1 LLRSNAPSVA
11 VASTLDMDNDQ
22 LARALIES
30 SPDGLL
36 LVDQNGVIKLANPKA
51 ASMFGRSIDDLVG
64 TPVDQLVPA
73 EFRHD
78 HARRR
83 ANYNEHPT
91 MRSMGTGLQLFGEH
105 AAGDMFPVEISLSP
119 VTIDDAVQTIATIR
133 DVSDRQEVAAQMAMH
148 RDRER
153 IARDLHDMVIQRLFA
168 AGMNL
173 QAVQGAAQPPMVAER
188 ITATITELDD
198 TIREL
203 RSAIFQLGQHDEKR
217 SLSAQLSELV
227 HDRVRHLGFEP
238 TLSVGSD
245 VDMLSDLVADQLVAT
260 ITEGLSNVVRH
271 AEASSAQISIDVNS
285 NDVSLVIDD
294 NGKGLPDEPKRSGGI
309 SNMMW
314 RAAELGGHCTVGANE
329 PTGTKLIW
337 SIPI

>member
-1 LLRSNAPSVA
+1 
-11 VASTLDMDNDQ
+11 MDNEQ
-22 LARALIES
+22 LAEALIES

-36 LVDQNGVIKLANPKA
+36 LVDQDGLITLANPKA
-51 ASMFGRSIDDLVG
+51 AAMFGRSTDKLIG
-64 TPVDQLVPA
+64 TPIDQLVPL

-83 ANYNEHPT
+83 AGYAEHPT

-105 AAGDMFPVEISLSP
+105 SAGEMFPVEISLSP

-133 DVSDRQEVAAQMAMH
+133 DVTDRQETAAQMAMH

-188 ITATITELDD
+188 ISATITELDD
-198 TIREL
+198 TISEL
-203 RSAIFQLGQHDEKR
+203 RSAIFQLGQHDEER
-217 SLSAQLSELV
+217 DLSAQLTELV
-227 HDRVRHLGFEP
+227 RDRVRHLGFEP
-238 TLSVGSD
+238 TLTIGTD
-245 VDMLSDLVADQLVAT
+245 VDVLSDLVADQLVAT
-260 ITEGLSNVVRH
+260 LTEGLSNVVRH
-271 AEASSAQISIDVNS
+271 AEASSAQISIEVNL
-285 NDVSLVIDD
+285 DEVSLVIDD
-294 NGKGLPDEPKRSGGI
+294 DGKGLPDEPKRSGGL

-314 RAAELGGHCTVGANE
+314 RAAELGGSCTVGASE
-329 PTGTKLIW
+329 QRGTRLEW